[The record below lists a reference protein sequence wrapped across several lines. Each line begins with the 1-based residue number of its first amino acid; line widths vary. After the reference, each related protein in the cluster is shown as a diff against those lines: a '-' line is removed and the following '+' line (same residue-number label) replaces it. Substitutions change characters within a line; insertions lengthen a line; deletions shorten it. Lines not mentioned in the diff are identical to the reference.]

1 MKYRQYIL
9 FNRNILVAFVCA
21 FISGAI
27 ISQITVTRFT
37 YASNSLVT
45 LLTEDGIFYAI
56 FGILFYVDNRMQY
69 DSTKQKKQSS
79 TLHDTRF
86 GNIKWIIIKVVSS
99 MSIAEIEYNI
109 VKPYV
114 HYLLLTQHF
123 EPFIASIIASLVG
136 IIGFIIVAN
145 LSAHSTGLFKNKINL

>member
-1 MKYRQYIL
+1 LKYRQYIL

-27 ISQITVTRFT
+27 ISQLTATRFT

-45 LLTEDGIFYAI
+45 LLAEDGIFYAI

-69 DSTKQKKQSS
+69 DSTKQKQQSS

-114 HYLLLTQHF
+114 HYLLLTQHV
-123 EPFIASIIASLVG
+123 EPSIASIIASLVG

-145 LSAHSTGLFKNKINL
+145 LGAHYTGLFRNKVNL